1 MNKHVK
7 PESAAAPMAA
17 SNRIEAASNRIDA
30 ADQPADGLSGSVPKH
45 IAIIMDGN
53 HRWAK
58 KRHLP
63 GAAGH
68 RAGAKRLREI
78 AEACADLGVEN
89 LTLFAFSTEN
99 WQRPSREVSLLMD
112 LMRHV
117 MENDLAELNR
127 REVRLRVIGDRS
139 RFAEDIQAKMA
150 ECEALTAANS
160 KLNLSVAVNFGG
172 RWDIVEAAKRVAR
185 SVQAGTLDPDQL
197 SEAEFAQHM
206 ALGQVPDPDLLIRT
220 GGDHR
225 ISNFLLWDLAYA
237 ELYFT
242 ECFWPDFNAEQLQ
255 IAVQEYT
262 RRARRFGG
270 R

>member
-1 MNKHVK
+1 MTKDVT
-7 PESAAAPMAA
+7 PLSAPV
-17 SNRIEAASNRIDA
+17 SPDTDLTLGENIPR
-30 ADQPADGLSGSVPKH
+30 H

-99 WQRPSREVSLLMD
+99 WQRPSREVNLLMD

-127 REVRLRVIGDRS
+127 REVCLRVIGDRS
-139 RFAEDIQAKMA
+139 RFAADIQTKMV
-150 ECEALTAANS
+150 ECETLTAGNT

-172 RWDIVEAAKRVAR
+172 RWDIVEAARKLAQ
-185 SVQAGTLDPDQL
+185 SVKAGELDPADITEQ
-197 SEAEFAQHM
+197 AFADHM
-206 ALGQVPDPDLLIRT
+206 ALGRVPNPDLLIRT

-242 ECFWPDFNAEQLQ
+242 ECFWPDFNAERLNE
-255 IAVQEYT
+255 AVQEFGH
-262 RRARRFGG
+262 RVRRFGG

>member
-1 MNKHVK
+1 MNKIIK
-7 PESAAAPMAA
+7 PQAPAAP
-17 SNRIEAASNRIDA
+17 
-30 ADQPADGLSGSVPKH
+30 DGVKTDVQAGVPKH

-99 WQRPSREVSLLMD
+99 WQRPTREVSLLMD

-127 REVRLRVIGDRS
+127 REVCLRVIGDRS
-139 RFAEDIQAKMA
+139 RFAQDIQAKMA
-150 ECEALTAANS
+150 ECEALTAANT

-172 RWDIVEAAKRVAR
+172 RWDIVEAAKRMAKK
-185 SVQAGTLDPDQL
+185 VQTGELDPDQIT
-197 SEAEFAQHM
+197 EAEFSSHM
-206 ALGQVPDPDLLIRT
+206 ALGQIPDPDLLIRT

-237 ELYFT
+237 ELFFT
-242 ECFWPDFNAEQLQ
+242 ESYWPDFDAAHLKE
-255 IAVQEYT
+255 AVQEFEH
-262 RRARRFGG
+262 RVRRFGG

>member
-1 MNKHVK
+1 MNKNVK
-7 PESAAAPMAA
+7 SQAPSALDEVG
-17 SNRIEAASNRIDA
+17 SDR
-30 ADQPADGLSGSVPKH
+30 QVSVPKH

-78 AEACADLGVEN
+78 AEACADLGVDN

-99 WQRPSREVSLLMD
+99 WQRPTREVSLLMD

-139 RFAEDIQAKMA
+139 RFAQDIQAKMA
-150 ECEALTAANS
+150 ECEALTAENK

-172 RWDIVEAAKRVAR
+172 RWDIVEAAKSMAR
-185 SVQAGTLDPDQL
+185 KVQSGELDPEQIT
-197 SEAEFAQHM
+197 ETEFANHM
-206 ALGQVPDPDLLIRT
+206 ALGQIPDPDLLIRT
-220 GGDHR
+220 GGDQR

-237 ELYFT
+237 ELVFT
-242 ECFWPDFNAEQLQ
+242 ESFWPDFDASQLED
-255 IAVQEYT
+255 AVHEFE
-262 RRARRFGG
+262 RRVRRFGG

>member
-1 MNKHVK
+1 MNKNVK
-7 PESAAAPMAA
+7 PQTSSALNKLESEQQVA
-17 SNRIEAASNRIDA
+17 
-30 ADQPADGLSGSVPKH
+30 VPKH

-99 WQRPSREVSLLMD
+99 WQRPTREVSLLMD

-139 RFAEDIQAKMA
+139 RFAPDIQAKMA
-150 ECEALTAANS
+150 ECEALTSENT

-172 RWDIVEAAKRVAR
+172 RWDIVEAARSMAR
-185 SVQAGTLDPDQL
+185 KAQSGELDPDQIT
-197 SEAEFAQHM
+197 EADFASHM
-206 ALGQVPDPDLLIRT
+206 ALGQIPDPDLLIRT
-220 GGDHR
+220 GGDQR

-237 ELYFT
+237 ELVFT
-242 ECFWPDFNAEQLQ
+242 ESFWPDFDAAHLQ
-255 IAVQEYT
+255 DAVQEFE
-262 RRARRFGG
+262 RRVRRFGG

>member
-1 MNKHVK
+1 M
-7 PESAAAPMAA
+7 SSD
-17 SNRIEAASNRIDA
+17 SNST
-30 ADQPADGLSGSVPKH
+30 PAH

-68 RAGAKRLREI
+68 RAGAKRLRQI
-78 AEACADLGVEN
+78 AEACADRGVEN

-99 WQRPSREVSLLMD
+99 WQRPSREVNLLMD

-117 MENDLAELNR
+117 MENDLAELHK

-139 RFAEDIQAKMA
+139 RFAPDIQKKMR
-150 ECEALTAANS
+150 ECEEMTEDNR

-172 RWDIVEAAKRVAR
+172 RWDIIRAAQELAKRV
-185 SVQAGTLDPDQL
+185 QAGELEVDAINEQSFAACT
-197 SEAEFAQHM
+197 SMAE
-206 ALGQVPDPDLLIRT
+206 LPNPDLLIRT
-220 GGDHR
+220 GGEHR
-225 ISNFLLWDLAYA
+225 VSNFLLWDLAYT

-242 ECFWPDFNAEQLQ
+242 ETYWPDFDAQHLQ
-255 IAVQEYT
+255 RAIDEYAS
-262 RRARRFGG
+262 RIRRFGG

>member
-1 MNKHVK
+1 M
-7 PESAAAPMAA
+7 SRD
-17 SNRIEAASNRIDA
+17 SISI
-30 ADQPADGLSGSVPKH
+30 PAH

-58 KRHLP
+58 KKHLP

-68 RAGAKRLREI
+68 RAGAKRLRQI
-78 AEACADLGVEN
+78 AEECADSGVEN

-117 MENDLAELNR
+117 MENDLAELHK

-139 RFAEDIQAKMA
+139 RFAPDIQKKMR
-150 ECEALTAANS
+150 ECEELTENNR

-172 RWDIVEAAKRVAR
+172 RWDIIHATRVLAERVRTGDLEVDAIDEASFAACT
-185 SVQAGTLDPDQL
+185 SMAGMPN
-197 SEAEFAQHM
+197 
-206 ALGQVPDPDLLIRT
+206 PDLLIRT

-225 ISNFLLWDLAYA
+225 VSNFLLWDLAYT

-242 ECFWPDFNAEQLQ
+242 ETYWPDFDAQQLNLA
-255 IAVQEYT
+255 IQEYAS
-262 RRARRFGG
+262 RVRRFGA